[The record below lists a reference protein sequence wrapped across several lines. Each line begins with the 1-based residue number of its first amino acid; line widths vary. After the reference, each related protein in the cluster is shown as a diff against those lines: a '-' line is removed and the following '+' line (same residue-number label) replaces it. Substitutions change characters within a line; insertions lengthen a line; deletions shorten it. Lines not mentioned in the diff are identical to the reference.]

1 MDIMALI
8 KLTLQIWEAYH
19 NCQIFPDVA
28 LLKLQ
33 CLTHQIGNS
42 DSSSRS
48 FSTLYTEHTLALETI
63 KVLRETSTVGE
74 EVVALYDKSNK
85 GIDFIEGI
93 EDAKEVSWMA
103 MGRKSQEVAQR
114 GWKQTGKLLFGK
126 KLYKQLETVC
136 IRRSGV

>member
-1 MDIMALI
+1 MDVVALI

-33 CLTHQIGNS
+33 CLTHQFGNS

-48 FSTLYTEHTLALETI
+48 FSTLYTEHTLTLKTI
-63 KVLRETSTVGE
+63 KVLRESSTVGK
-74 EVVALYDKSNK
+74 EVVALYDKSKN

-103 MGRKSQEVAQR
+103 MGRKSQEVAQG
-114 GWKQTGKLLFGK
+114 GW
-126 KLYKQLETVC
+126 
-136 IRRSGV
+136 